1 MGIKE
6 LIFGDRRDP
15 RHVLEELFGG
25 TAPEDS
31 APEEAKAWA
40 RERLADAGV
49 DPAAET
55 VRAVR
60 TLREQEP
67 KLSLLPATYLVKQ
80 IA

>member
-25 TAPEDS
+25 TAEEDS
-31 APEEAKAWA
+31 APESAKTWA
-40 RERLADAGV
+40 RERLAAAGV
-49 DPAAET
+49 NPAAET

-60 TLREQEP
+60 LLRVEEP
-67 KLSLLPATYLVKQ
+67 RLSLLPAAYLVKQ